1 MCDRSNGTFWHI
13 PRYYKTMLGS
23 DDIIFRNHYEKQ
35 EILCFSLA
43 LKITENK
50 PDWLIHV

>member
-1 MCDRSNGTFWHI
+1 MEHSDI
-13 PRYYKTMLGS
+13 YLGIIKLCWVS
-23 DDIIFRNHYEKQ
+23 DDIIFRYHYEKQ

-50 PDWLIHV
+50 PD